1 MTQTR
6 ETQRAGGGLAE
17 VITDAWGRPE
27 SHKEPAVRDAIVE
40 TIARLDRGEVRL
52 ADKIDG
58 EWKVNEWVQHAINLY
73 FRVPPM
79 ETLQS
84 GVFEY
89 HDKLPLKKNLA
100 KQGIR
105 AVAGAVIRYGSHLE
119 PGTVVMPGF
128 VNIGA
133 YVGTGSL
140 VDTWAT
146 VGSGAQIGRNVH
158 IAGGVGVGGVLEPPG
173 ARPNIVEDGVFL
185 GSRCVLVEGILVE
198 EGAILGAHVSLT
210 ASTHIIDVTKK
221 EPVTYKGRVPPR
233 AIVIPGTRAREF
245 PAGEYH
251 VSCAL
256 IVGYRSERVEMK
268 VALMQAARDFD
279 IGV

>member
-1 MTQTR
+1 MTQQT
-6 ETQRAGGGLAE
+6 AVSLAHVVTE
-17 VITDAWGRPE
+17 AWGRPE
-27 SHKEPAVRDAIVE
+27 SHKEPAVRDAVVE
-40 TIARLDRGEVRL
+40 TIARLDRGELRL
-52 ADKIDG
+52 AEKVDG
-58 EWKVNEWVQHAINLY
+58 EWKVNQWVQHAINLY
-73 FRVPPM
+73 FRIPPM
-79 ETLQS
+79 ETIPS
-84 GVFEY
+84 GAFEY
-89 HDKLPLKKNLA
+89 YDKLPLKKGLA

-105 AVAGAVIRYGSHLE
+105 AVAGSVIRYGSFLE
-119 PGTVVMPGF
+119 PGTVCMPSF

-133 YVGTGSL
+133 YVGTGTL

-210 ASTHIIDVTKK
+210 ASTHIIDVTQK
-221 EPVTYKGRVPPR
+221 EPVTYKGRVPAR
-233 AIVIPGTRAREF
+233 AIVIPGTRSRDF
-245 PAGEYH
+245 PAGEYQ

-256 IVGYRSERVEMK
+256 IVAYRSERVELK

>member
-1 MTQTR
+1 MTRTPTEQT
-6 ETQRAGGGLAE
+6 TGGGLAE
-17 VITDAWGRPE
+17 IITDAWTRPE
-27 SHKEPAVRDAIVE
+27 SHKEPAVRDAVVE

-52 ADKIDG
+52 AEKVGG
-58 EWKVNEWVQHAINLY
+58 EWKVNQWIQHAINLY
-73 FRVPPM
+73 FRIPPM
-79 ETLQS
+79 ATIAS
-84 GVFEY
+84 GPFEY
-89 HDKLPLKKNLA
+89 HDKLPLKKDLA

-105 AVAGAVIRYGSHLE
+105 AVAGSVIRYGSHLE

-133 YVGTGSL
+133 YLGTGSL

-210 ASTHIIDVTKK
+210 GSTHIVDVTQK
-221 EPVTYKGRVPPR
+221 EPVTYKGRVPAR
-233 AIVIPGTRAREF
+233 AIVIPGTRRREF
-245 PAGEYH
+245 PAGEYQ

>member
-1 MTQTR
+1 MTQT
-6 ETQRAGGGLAE
+6 EQTQQAAAGLAE

-27 SHKEPAVRDAIVE
+27 SHKEPAVRDAILE

-52 ADKIDG
+52 ANKIDG
-58 EWKVNEWVQHAINLY
+58 QWQVNQWVQHAINLF
-73 FRVPPM
+73 FRVPQM
-79 ETLQS
+79 EVLKS
-84 GVFEY
+84 GPFEW
-89 HDKLPLKKNLA
+89 HDKLPLKKDLA

-105 AVAGAVIRYGSHLE
+105 AVAGAVVRYGSHLE
-119 PGTVVMPGF
+119 PGTVCMPGF

-133 YVGTGSL
+133 YLGTGSL

-210 ASTHIIDVTKK
+210 GSTHIIDVTGK
-221 EPVTYKGRVPPR
+221 EPVTYKGRVPAR
-233 AIVIPGTRAREF
+233 AIVIPGTRRREF
-245 PAGEYH
+245 PAGEYQ